1 MSPRRERYRSERT
14 SWQPPTKVAR
24 PGRWGTRNCP
34 GLLSREKKEP
44 VPARHIQKDTLSFP
58 ALFQAVSRSKDVR
71 LSIPR
76 SVADALALPEGRKK
90 EELQRELAVSL
101 YREDMLSFGKARE
114 LAGMSKQEFG
124 QLLGDRGVERHYG
137 PGELAED
144 LRYAKWEGS
153 FHDEGSAK

>member
-1 MSPRRERYRSERT
+1 MESVGGEFSSFRKQLEKN
-14 SWQPPTKVAR
+14 QFR
-24 PGRWGTRNCP
+24 PGSFTQVHF
-34 GLLSREKKEP
+34 SSK
-44 VPARHIQKDTLSFP
+44 TLP
-58 ALFQAVSRSKDVR
+58 QAVARSKDVQ

-90 EELQRELAVSL
+90 EKLQRELAVSL

-137 PGELAED
+137 PEELAED
-144 LRYAKWEGS
+144 LRYAKGEVS
-153 FHDEGSAK
+153 FHDKEAAE

>member
-1 MSPRRERYRSERT
+1 M
-14 SWQPPTKVAR
+14 A
-24 PGRWGTRNCP
+24 
-34 GLLSREKKEP
+34 
-44 VPARHIQKDTLSFP
+44 
-58 ALFQAVSRSKDVR
+58 RSKDVQ

-90 EELQRELAVSL
+90 EKLQRELAVSL

-137 PGELAED
+137 PDELAED
-144 LRYAKWEGS
+144 LRYAEGEVNP
-153 FHDEGSAK
+153 HDQEAAE

>member
-1 MSPRRERYRSERT
+1 M
-14 SWQPPTKVAR
+14 
-24 PGRWGTRNCP
+24 
-34 GLLSREKKEP
+34 
-44 VPARHIQKDTLSFP
+44 
-58 ALFQAVSRSKDVR
+58 SRSKDVQ

-76 SVADALALPEGRKK
+76 SVADALALPEGRKQ

-137 PGELAED
+137 PEELAED
-144 LRYAKWEGS
+144 LRYGKGEGS
-153 FHDEGSAK
+153 FPDKGAPE

>member
-1 MSPRRERYRSERT
+1 M
-14 SWQPPTKVAR
+14 
-24 PGRWGTRNCP
+24 
-34 GLLSREKKEP
+34 
-44 VPARHIQKDTLSFP
+44 
-58 ALFQAVSRSKDVR
+58 SRSKDVQ

-101 YREDMLSFGKARE
+101 YREDLLSFGKARE

-144 LRYAKWEGS
+144 LRYAEGEGS
-153 FHDEGSAK
+153 FHDEGAAE

>member
-1 MSPRRERYRSERT
+1 M
-14 SWQPPTKVAR
+14 A
-24 PGRWGTRNCP
+24 
-34 GLLSREKKEP
+34 
-44 VPARHIQKDTLSFP
+44 
-58 ALFQAVSRSKDVR
+58 RSKDVQI
-71 LSIPR
+71 SIPR

-137 PGELAED
+137 PEELAED
-144 LRYAKWEGS
+144 LRYAKGQVS
-153 FHDEGSAK
+153 SHDEEAAE

>member
-1 MSPRRERYRSERT
+1 MAARRGGGSGPLESKNGRLPDFQAQEEKNQFR
-14 SWQPPTKVAR
+14 PP
-24 PGRWGTRNCP
+24 PF
-34 GLLSREKKEP
+34 EKN
-44 VPARHIQKDTLSFP
+44 AG
-58 ALFQAVSRSKDVR
+58 LFQSSPCAVAHSKDVQ

-114 LAGMSKQEFG
+114 LAEMSKQAFG

-137 PGELAED
+137 PDELTED
-144 LRYAKWEGS
+144 LRYAKGEDS
-153 FHDEGSAK
+153 PHDEEVAE